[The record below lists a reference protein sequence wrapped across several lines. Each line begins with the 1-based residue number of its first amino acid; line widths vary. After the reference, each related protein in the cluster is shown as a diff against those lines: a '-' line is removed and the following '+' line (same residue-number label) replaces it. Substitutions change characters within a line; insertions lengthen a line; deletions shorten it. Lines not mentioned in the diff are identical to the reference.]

1 VSNLELSADQ
11 WVGMYCHLAVIL
23 AEEYG
28 DGSLETIIDE
38 DGNEDYTEDSQE
50 RFDNYADE
58 AESIMLRL
66 GLRCPEI
73 FSSHEGVGLH
83 LRVNHES
90 P

>member
-1 VSNLELSADQ
+1 MPKFEVN
-11 WVGMYCHLAVIL
+11 ITR
-23 AEEYG
+23 
-28 DGSLETIIDE
+28 TITD
-38 DGNEDYTEDSQE
+38 
-50 RFDNYADE
+50 RFIVTANDLDE

-73 FSSHEGVGLH
+73 FSSHEEVGLF

>member
-1 VSNLELSADQ
+1 MSDLELSADQ
-11 WVGMYCHLAVIL
+11 WVDMYCHLGVIL

-58 AESIMLRL
+58 AESIMHRL

-73 FSSHEGVGLH
+73 FSSHTAEVTH
-83 LRVNHES
+83 AEV
-90 P
+90 